1 VPSAVRPLVIS
12 GTLPL
17 VLVAPHGG
25 RRDPVRKPWSAGGV
39 RVNDLHTAALTAA
52 LAAATGAAA
61 LINDAED
68 RNDVDLNRIG
78 EAEAQA
84 PWFLERLGELIDTAI
99 ARHGRATLLTIH
111 GWNVIQPAVDLG
123 IGCRMGPGSF
133 ALGPGAAISPAFAA
147 TALPALVD
155 ACGAR
160 GIAAT
165 IGARYPARHR
175 ENLVQLFTPRHRED
189 PRPLV
194 RALAA
199 RASLVDAVQLELGIP
214 LRWMGRWRDA
224 LVDACL
230 GVLPMLVAPPADAAA
245 PQARI
250 VPEMDGSWPGPLRL
264 EFTSSRLC
272 GLVGFET
279 ERARLLLFLPEGG
292 LVLFTGER
300 TTEPPGRVAGLSV
313 TPVGDRGIGVRF
325 RGPLLRFPDTTPFLD
340 LECGLAGATLVDAD
354 VWLDF
359 RPEAS
364 EGFGTVS
371 GHVRLDAADVAV
383 EGQGFVETEGP
394 SGPWPRLRAALR
406 LSARERLHLTIGLGD
421 ASARGVLHRGA
432 ERVPVLAARADLGPP
447 EAPLDHFVLD
457 VDLNDGAHL
466 RLVAAAVHRLPVVR
480 VRGATAIRVE
490 FAACRLEGADEPAGW
505 CEVGG
510 L

>member
-1 VPSAVRPLVIS
+1 
-12 GTLPL
+12 
-17 VLVAPHGG
+17 
-25 RRDPVRKPWSAGGV
+25 V
-39 RVNDLHTAALTAA
+39 RVNDLHTASLTAA
-52 LAAATGAAA
+52 LAAVTGAAA
-61 LINDAED
+61 LINEAED

-78 EAEAQA
+78 EAETQA
-84 PWFLERLGELIDTAI
+84 PWFLERLTELIDAAI
-99 ARHGRATLLTIH
+99 ARHRRVTLLTIH

-123 IGCRMGPGSF
+123 IGCRTSPGSY

-155 ACGAR
+155 ACGRR

-175 ENLVQLFTPRHRED
+175 ENLVQLFTARHRED

-194 RALAA
+194 QALVA
-199 RASLVDAVQLELGIP
+199 RAPFVDAVQLELGIP
-214 LRWMGRWRDA
+214 LRWEGRWRDA

-230 GVLPMLVAPPADAAA
+230 GVLPLLVAPPAEA
-245 PQARI
+245 PMPHAGI
-250 VPEMDGSWPGPLRL
+250 ASDVDGSWPRPLRL
-264 EFTSSRLC
+264 EFTSARLC

-313 TPVGDRGIGVRF
+313 TPLGDGGIGVRF

-340 LECGLAGATLVDAD
+340 LERGLAGATLVEAE
-354 VWLDF
+354 VRLDF

-364 EGFGTVS
+364 ESFGGVC
-371 GHVRLDAADVAV
+371 GHVRLDAAEVAV
-383 EGQGFVETEGP
+383 EGPGFAETEAP
-394 SGPWPRLRAALR
+394 AGPWPRLRAALR
-406 LSARERLHLTIGLGD
+406 LSTRERLHLTVGLGE

-432 ERVPVLAARADLGPP
+432 ERVPVVTARADLAPS
-447 EAPLDHFVLD
+447 EAPLDRFVLD
-457 VDLNDGAHL
+457 VELADGSRL
-466 RLVAAAVHRLPVVR
+466 RLVGAAVHRLPVVR

-490 FAACRLEGADEPAGW
+490 FAACRLEGAAEPAGW
-505 CEVGG
+505 CEVAG